1 MTRPGCS
8 TLATQTRIMTVSL
21 GLGSRLPAYATSM
34 GRVLLA
40 DLAPD
45 DLEAHLAAT
54 TLVPLTTRTTTR
66 PDLLR
71 DEVER
76 VRCQGWALV
85 DQELEDG
92 VRSIA
97 APLRDARGRAI
108 AAVNIS
114 GHAGRTSLTTMREQ
128 FLPDLLAAAGRIS
141 SLLAR
146 R

>member
-1 MTRPGCS
+1 MLDLGY
-8 TLATQTRIMTVSL
+8 ATRIMTVSL

-71 DEVER
+71 DEVGAGPPPGLGPR
-76 VRCQGWALV
+76 RPGAGGRRPL
-85 DQELEDG
+85 D
-92 VRSIA
+92 RRPA
-97 APLRDARGRAI
+97 ARRPGRAI